1 MLSANH
7 FGAITKPL
15 NKTLS
20 GLISIFLHF
29 CLLFVVLRNMIII
42 EYVYVLFQNNT
53 VIEIE
58 NDSRGHIV
66 NSNTSYVIMPFLSCT
81 LLHFYPFIVTGE
93 GEDISSEN
101 RKVMLGP
108 KRLI

>member
-1 MLSANH
+1 M
-7 FGAITKPL
+7 T
-15 NKTLS
+15 
-20 GLISIFLHF
+20 
-29 CLLFVVLRNMIII
+29 II

-53 VIEIE
+53 VIETE
-58 NDSRGHIV
+58 NDSRDHIV

-81 LLHFYPFIVTGE
+81 LLQFYPIIVTGE

-108 KRLI
+108 NRLIWDQL

>member
-1 MLSANH
+1 
-7 FGAITKPL
+7 
-15 NKTLS
+15 
-20 GLISIFLHF
+20 
-29 CLLFVVLRNMIII
+29 MIII

-108 KRLI
+108 NRLIWDQL